1 MSEGYARETSL
12 VTGESNIY
20 DRALDTTIAL
30 TIVGFLL
37 GMVTLV
43 KLVQLDAS
51 GSTLTGFFA
60 PLLAVSIGGI
70 GVVALFSALG
80 VVPITERRVRGVGIG
95 LLVVL
100 VGLTVAAVALP
111 ITLAT
116 MLGSVLIVE
125 AVVILAAS
133 VASQQGIVDTE
144 PSPSAGILAGGA
156 FGVVGL
162 LLGAAV
168 GGTVLGTGPI
178 ASYGP
183 ALLVG
188 VVFAVVTI
196 APREDL
202 GTGIPVAALVG
213 VLGLVIVTGTIDLGW
228 TWSPGQNIDGD
239 FTGEIVI
246 PLFVLFGSMIA
257 SWGAAKS
264 RAGYGARGRQY
275 GAYLLVYL
283 NALLMVTIMVSIVAF
298 VTQKGI
304 KYAIHDFQ
312 IGALSALVV
321 LTPAL
326 VLAIDFA
333 RTKAGTDN
341 WHSGARQ
348 FFRVAPLAALGSL
361 AGLLLFVQARGEA
374 FSIPFTYEVY
384 VEREP
389 VVLDTTAQITAEPTI
404 GNLLIVFSG
413 VFLVWYFLRKYGS
426 LRNVGTFSERVATV
440 ERYAGIGMGTIVV
453 FVAVLVFLGKQPFGV
468 PLGGTVGFG
477 VVVLAAVA
485 ATGLAGAA
493 LATLVAGSGNSVA
506 ERGHDRAQ
514 VVRVGIFGAM
524 GLFVAAVLL
533 EPTSGTVP
541 TALGVNIV
549 PLLTLLSAAFAAG
562 VAIATARA
570 ARASEDESIVSVLQ
584 RESALGLAG
593 TAGFVTITAL
603 HVALTGATYNIG
615 PVSIGYL
622 GTLSWPMFMDAYTP
636 LGPVPGG
643 ITPAVVGTIWLVVG
657 ASLFAVPLGVGA
669 AIFLT
674 EYAEQGKF
682 TAVVEVATN
691 ALWSTPSIV
700 FGLFGAAFLIP
711 RLGGQESLMAGQLVL
726 GFMLLPL
733 VLITSREAIKSVPD
747 EYRDAS
753 AALGVNRWETIKSV
767 VLPASLPGV
776 ITGVIL
782 GVGRIAGETAP
793 LILVLGSTLNSTAA
807 IDVLGGFQFVSQPPF
822 ITNPTLLEAS
832 AALPTQ
838 VWAVIA
844 AGVSGSPS
852 MGWASAMMLLMVVL
866 SFYTVGII
874 ARIYFRRKLN
884 YE

>member
-12 VTGESNIY
+12 VTGESNYY

-30 TIVGFLL
+30 TVVSFLL
-37 GMVTLV
+37 GMATLI
-43 KLVQLDAS
+43 KLVHLDAS
-51 GSTLTGFFA
+51 GSALTGFFT
-60 PLLAVSIGGI
+60 PLLAVGVGGVGI
-70 GVVALFSALG
+70 VGLLSYLG
-80 VVPITERRVRGVGIG
+80 VVPITEQRVRGIGQG
-95 LLVVL
+95 LLLVL

-111 ITLAT
+111 VTLAT
-116 MLGSVLIVE
+116 LLGAVLVVE
-125 AVVILAAS
+125 AAVTGGAAVVS
-133 VASQQGIVDTE
+133 RQGLVDTE
-144 PSPSAGILAGGA
+144 PSPSAGVLAGAA
-156 FGVVGL
+156 FGVVGVL
-162 LLGAAV
+162 IGAAV
-168 GGTVLGTGPI
+168 GGTLAGTGSV
-178 ASYGP
+178 ASYG
-183 ALLVG
+183 VG
-188 VVFAVVTI
+188 LAVGLVFAFVAIV
-196 APREDL
+196 PREDI
-202 GTGIPVAALVG
+202 GTGLPVAALVG
-213 VLGLVIVTGTIDLGW
+213 TLGFVIVTGTIDLGW
-228 TWSPGQNIDGD
+228 TWSPGDRIDGS
-239 FTGEIVI
+239 FTGEVVI
-246 PLFVLFGSMIA
+246 PLFVILGSMIA
-257 SWGAAKS
+257 SWGSAKA

-275 GAYLLVYL
+275 GAYLIVYL
-283 NALLMVTIMVSIVAF
+283 NALLMVTIMFSIVAF
-298 VTQKGI
+298 VAQKGL
-304 KYAIHDFQ
+304 KYAVHDFE
-312 IGALSALVV
+312 IGALSALVI
-321 LTPAL
+321 LTPAI
-326 VLAIDFA
+326 VVAIDFA
-333 RTKAGTDN
+333 RSKAGTQE

-348 FFRVAPLAALGSL
+348 FVRVAPLATLGALS
-361 AGLLLFVQARGEA
+361 GLLLFVQARGEA

-384 VEREP
+384 VDRDP
-389 VVLDTTAQITAEPTI
+389 VVLDTSVSIVTDGTV
-404 GNLLIVFSG
+404 GNLLLVFAG

-426 LRNVGTFSERVATV
+426 LRNVGTYSERVADI
-440 ERYAGIGMGTIVV
+440 ERYAGIAMGGIVV
-453 FVAVLVFLGKQPFGV
+453 LVAILVFLGKTPFGV
-468 PLGGTVGFG
+468 PLGSTVGFA

-485 ATGLAGAA
+485 AAGLAAGALAA
-493 LATLVAGSGNSVA
+493 LLTGEGNTPA
-506 ERGHDRAQ
+506 ERGYNRAQ
-514 VVRVGIFGAM
+514 VLRVGIFGGM
-524 GLFVAAVLL
+524 GLFIAATLL

-541 TALGVNIV
+541 TVLGVNVV
-549 PLLTLLSAAFAAG
+549 PVLALLSAVLSAG
-562 VAIATARA
+562 VAVLTARGMRA
-570 ARASEDESIVSVLQ
+570 TDNDEYARVLR

-593 TAGFVTITAL
+593 IAGFVAIAAL
-603 HVALTGATYNIG
+603 HVGLTGAAYNMG

-622 GTLSWPMFMDAYTP
+622 GTLSWPMFMQAYTP

-682 TAVVEVATN
+682 TSIVEIATN

-753 AALGVNRWETIKSV
+753 AALGVSQWETIKSV

-776 ITGVIL
+776 ITGIIL

-807 IDVLGGFQFVSQPPF
+807 IDVLGGFTFVSQPPF
-822 ITNPTLLEAS
+822 IANPTLLEAS

-852 MGWASAMMLLMVVL
+852 MGWASALMLLMVVL

-874 ARIYFRRKLN
+874 VRVYFRRKLN

>member
-12 VTGESNIY
+12 VTGESNVF
-20 DRALDTTIAL
+20 DRALDVTIAL
-30 TIVGFLL
+30 TIISFLL
-37 GMVTLV
+37 GMVTLI

-51 GSTLTGFFA
+51 GAALTDFFA
-60 PLLAVSIGGI
+60 PLLAVGAGGI
-70 GVVALFSALG
+70 GVVALFSYLG
-80 VVPITERRVRGVGIG
+80 VVPVTENRVRGVGTG

-100 VGLTVAAVALP
+100 TGLTVAAVALP
-111 ITLAT
+111 VTLAT
-116 MLGSVLIVE
+116 LLGGVLLVE
-125 AVVILAAS
+125 GVVVLAAA
-133 VASQQGIVDTE
+133 VASSQKLVDTE
-144 PSPSAGILAGGA
+144 PSPSAGILAGAA
-156 FGVVGL
+156 FGVVGTL
-162 LLGAAV
+162 VGAAV
-168 GGTVLGTGPI
+168 GGTLLGTGSV
-178 ASYGP
+178 ASYGVGLAIGLGF
-183 ALLVG
+183 AL
-188 VVFAVVTI
+188 VTI

-202 GTGIPVAALVG
+202 GTGLPVAVLVG
-213 VLGLVIVTGTIDLGW
+213 TLGLVVVTGTIDLGW
-228 TWSPGQNIDGD
+228 TWSPGERIDGG
-239 FTGEIVI
+239 FTGGIVV

-257 SWGAAKS
+257 SWGAAKA

-275 GAYLLVYL
+275 GAYLIVYL
-283 NALLMVTIMVSIVAF
+283 NALLMVAIMFSIVAF
-298 VTQKGI
+298 VAEKGI
-304 KYAIHDFQ
+304 RYAVHDFQ
-312 IGALSALVV
+312 IGALSALVI

-326 VLAIDFA
+326 VLTIDFA
-333 RTKAGTDN
+333 RSKAGTDN

-348 FFRVAPLAALGSL
+348 FFRVMPLAALGSL
-361 AGLLLFVQARGEA
+361 VGFLLFIQARGEA
-374 FSIPFTYEVY
+374 FEVPFTYEVF
-384 VEREP
+384 VDRSP
-389 VVLDTTAQITAEPTI
+389 VVLDTTAGIVTDGTI
-404 GNLLIVFSG
+404 GNLLLVFSG
-413 VFLVWYFLRKYGS
+413 TFLVWYFLRKYGS
-426 LRNVGTFSERVATV
+426 LRNVGTFSERVAGI
-440 ERYAGIGMGTIVV
+440 ERYAGLAMGGIVV
-453 FVAVLVFLGKQPFGV
+453 LVAVLVFLGKQPLGI

-477 VVVLAAVA
+477 VVILASVA
-485 ATGLAGAA
+485 AAGLAGLA
-493 LATLVAGSGNSVA
+493 LATLLAGDGNSVA

-514 VVRVGIFGAM
+514 VLRVGIFGAL
-524 GLFVAAVLL
+524 GLFLAAVLL

-541 TALGVNIV
+541 TVVGVNVV
-549 PLLTLLSAAFAAG
+549 PPLALLSAVFAAG
-562 VAIATARA
+562 VALLTARA
-570 ARASEDESIVSVLQ
+570 ARSAEQGTAHVLR

-593 TAGFVTITAL
+593 TAGFVTVAAL
-603 HVALTGATYNIG
+603 HVALTGATFNMG

-711 RLGGQESLMAGQLVL
+711 RLGNQESLMAGQLVL

-753 AALGVNRWETIKSV
+753 AALGVNQWETIKSV

-776 ITGVIL
+776 ITGIIL

-793 LILVLGSTLNSTAA
+793 LILVLGSTLNDTSAV
-807 IDVLGGFQFVSQPPF
+807 DVLGGFEFVSQPPF
-822 ITNPTLLEAS
+822 IANPTLLEAS

-874 ARIYFRRKLN
+874 ARVYFRRKLN

>member
-12 VTGESNIY
+12 VTGESNVY

-30 TIVGFLL
+30 AIVGFLL

-43 KLVQLDAS
+43 KVVQLDAS
-51 GSTLTGFFA
+51 GSTLTGFFG
-60 PLLAVSIGGI
+60 PLLA
-70 GVVALFSALG
+70 LG
-80 VVPITERRVRGVGIG
+80 VGGVGIVGVFSYLGIVPITERRVRGVGIG
-95 LLVVL
+95 VLVVL

-111 ITLAT
+111 VTLST
-116 MLGSVLIVE
+116 LLGGILTVE
-125 AVVILAAS
+125 ATVVLAAS
-133 VASQQGIVDTE
+133 VASRQGLVDTE
-144 PSPSAGILAGGA
+144 PSPSAGVLAGGA

-168 GGTVLGTGPI
+168 GGTLLGTGPV

-183 ALLVG
+183 AILVG
-188 VVFAVVTI
+188 LVFAGVTI

-202 GTGIPVAALVG
+202 GTGIPVTVLVG
-213 VLGLVIVTGTIDLGW
+213 GLGLIVVTGTIDLGW
-228 TWSPGQNIDGD
+228 TWSPGESIDGS
-239 FTGEIVI
+239 FTGGIVI
-246 PLFVLFGSMIA
+246 PLVVLLGSMIA
-257 SWGAAKS
+257 SWGAAKA

-275 GAYLLVYL
+275 GAYLIVYL
-283 NALLMVTIMVSIVAF
+283 NALLMVAIMFSIVAF
-298 VTQKGI
+298 VAQKGVA
-304 KYAIHDFQ
+304 YAFHDVR
-312 IGALSALVV
+312 IGALSALVL

-326 VLAIDFA
+326 VLAVDFA

-348 FFRVAPLAALGSL
+348 LFRIAPLAILGGI
-361 AGLLLFVQARGEA
+361 AGFLLFVQARGQA

-384 VEREP
+384 VDRSP
-389 VVLDTTAQITAEPTI
+389 VVLDTSLKVVTDPTV
-404 GNLLIVFSG
+404 GNLLLLFAGI
-413 VFLVWYFLRKYGS
+413 FLVWYFLRKYGS
-426 LRNVGTFSERVATV
+426 LRNVGTFSERVADV
-440 ERYAGIGMGTIVV
+440 ERYAGIGMGAIVV
-453 FVAVLVFLGKQPFGV
+453 LVAVLVFLGKQPFGV
-468 PLGGTVGFG
+468 PLGGTVGYAG
-477 VVVLAAVA
+477 IVLAALA
-485 ATGLAGAA
+485 GAGLAGAA
-493 LATLVAGSGNSVA
+493 LGALLVGDGNNTA
-506 ERGHDRAQ
+506 QRGYERAQ
-514 VVRVGIFGAM
+514 VLRVGLFGGM
-524 GLFVAAVLL
+524 GLLVAAVLL
-533 EPTSGTVP
+533 EPT
-541 TALGVNIV
+541 AGVNPTFVGVNVV
-549 PLLTLLSAAFAAG
+549 PVLALLAAVLSLG
-562 VAIATARA
+562 VAILTALA
-570 ARASEDESIVSVLQ
+570 ARSGEAETAIVLR

-593 TAGFVTITAL
+593 TAGFATITAL
-603 HVALTGATYNIG
+603 HVALTSASYNLG
-615 PVSIGYL
+615 PVTIGYL
-622 GTLSWPMFMDAYTP
+622 GTFSWPMFMEAYQP

-643 ITPAVVGTIWLVVG
+643 ITPAVIGTIWLVVG

-674 EYAEQGKF
+674 EYAEQGTF
-682 TAVVEVATN
+682 TSVVEIATN

-753 AALGVNRWETIKSV
+753 AALGVNQWETIKSV

-793 LILVLGSTLNSTAA
+793 LILVLGSTLNATAA
-807 IDVLGGFQFVSQPPF
+807 IDVLGGFQFVSGPPF

-874 ARIYFRRKLN
+874 ARVYFRRKLN